1 MLDRNLL
8 KAAIARAGMTQ
19 EKLAKA
25 IGINGNTLSAKILG
39 RSYFDTEEIDKIC
52 DVLSIVDN
60 NEKADIFLA
69 SPSRFGMMKQRR
81 KQHEDAETDY
91 HKAG

>member
-19 EKLAKA
+19 EKLAEA
-25 IGINGNTLSAKILG
+25 IGITGNTLSAKILG

-69 SPSRFGMMKQRR
+69 SPSRFRDDEVKEES
-81 KQHEDAETDY
+81 K
-91 HKAG
+91 

>member
-1 MLDRNLL
+1 MLDKNLL
-8 KAAIARAGMTQ
+8 RSAIARAGMTQ
-19 EKLAKA
+19 EKLAEA
-25 IGINGNTLSAKILG
+25 IGITSNTLSAKILG

-69 SPSRFGMMKQRR
+69 PPSRFRDEMRG
-81 KQHEDAETDY
+81 EA
-91 HKAG
+91 

>member
-19 EKLAKA
+19 EKLAEA
-25 IGINGNTLSAKILG
+25 IGITGNTLSAKILG

-69 SPSRFGMMKQRR
+69 SPSRFRDDEAKEES
-81 KQHEDAETDY
+81 K
-91 HKAG
+91 

>member
-19 EKLAKA
+19 EKLAEA
-25 IGINGNTLSAKILG
+25 IGITGNTLSAKILG

-69 SPSRFGMMKQRR
+69 PASRFRDNSEQEEG
-81 KQHEDAETDY
+81 A
-91 HKAG
+91 